1 MNTTSFLPFFGTDF
15 GLCSVIKPQV
25 TFSPDA
31 EIRNL
36 PWDQKMFGG
45 TEVRKGAKVGKSNG
59 LSMLLDA
66 ETYDYMFT
74 VGLLFNDWPWPL
86 VLGHPLYNILY
97 ISKVKASEGFKMSV
111 QHHLDQPLMQINE
124 IDISPG
130 FESQVKICHTNWLID
145 SVHLPPITIRN
156 MATGNCFDRHLLSN
170 YFTVTAVTALQFY
183 TSAILISV
191 IYSVFN

>member
-45 TEVRKGAKVGKSNG
+45 AEVKKGAKVGKSNG

-130 FESQVKICHTNWLID
+130 FESQVR
-145 SVHLPPITIRN
+145 IRRKEL
-156 MATGNCFDRHLLSN
+156 AQAACVRHACLRAPCVAWPLFSPN
-170 YFTVTAVTALQFY
+170 IFFG
-183 TSAILISV
+183 
-191 IYSVFN
+191 